1 MNTFLFMLASTA
13 VGWVLGS
20 RTTQRQIDQR
30 FAEFERRMTPAPAA
44 RPPMAVAPPEQMA
57 KEEELD
63 EETLLILSAA
73 IAAFLGKKARIRRV
87 RRLHQPGFSPWSQ
100 QGRVNIMGSHDVRHH
115 A

>member
-13 VGWVLGS
+13 VGWLLGT
-20 RTTQRQIDQR
+20 RTTQRQLDAR
-30 FAEFERRMTPAPAA
+30 FADFERKMAAATPPVAAPVEE
-44 RPPMAVAPPEQMA
+44 PP
-57 KEEELD
+57 KDEELD
-63 EETLLILSAA
+63 EETLLILSAS

-87 RRLHQPGFSPWSQ
+87 RRLQPGFSPWSQ

>member
-13 VGWVLGS
+13 VGWLLGT
-20 RTTQRQIDQR
+20 RTTQRQLDAR
-30 FAEFERRMTPAPAA
+30 FADFERK
-44 RPPMAVAPPEQMA
+44 MAAPPPLAAPVEEP
-57 KEEELD
+57 KDEELD
-63 EETLLILSAA
+63 EETLLILSAS

-87 RRLHQPGFSPWSQ
+87 RRLQPGFSPWSQ

>member
-13 VGWVLGS
+13 VGWLLGS
-20 RTTQRQIDQR
+20 RTSQRQIDQR
-30 FAEFERRMTPAPAA
+30 FDELERRMAPVPAA
-44 RPPMAVAPPEQMA
+44 PPPEPVIAPPVEAPQ
-57 KEEELD
+57 EELD

-87 RRLHQPGFSPWSQ
+87 KRLSQPGFNPWSQ